1 MLFLEKHWKEKE
13 LRFFVLKTKEGLWI
27 HYKGLSWF
35 WKYQKELSPAKKPS
49 KKKKELI
56 QAHLPGRIQKI
67 FVKEGE
73 RVEKGKNLLSLSA
86 MKIEYSFQAEGEGVI
101 EVLFCDE
108 GEAVSLKQNLL
119 KFKYKP
125 NEIKQKK
132 TKKKTSKKK

>member
-13 LRFFVLKTKEGLWI
+13 FRLFVLKTKEGLWI

-35 WKYQKELSPAKKPS
+35 WKYQTELRSAKKPS

-67 FVKEGE
+67 FVTKGE
-73 RVEKGKNLLSLSA
+73 WVKKGQNLLSLSA

-101 EVLFCDE
+101 ESLFCDE
-108 GEAVSLKQNLL
+108 GEAVSLKQSLL
-119 KFKYKP
+119 KIKYKTG
-125 NEIKQKK
+125 QKK
-132 TKKKTSKKK
+132 